1 VTIVAAPSGGSL
13 EALARARL
21 YLAEATDL
29 TEVVKI
35 RDQAESIRSYLQV
48 QRESLAMQ
56 NQAAELKLESELVR
70 GSHPT
75 KGVCIP
81 LVHLLRWLMESEDGQ
96 G

>member
-1 VTIVAAPSGGSL
+1 VSENVIVIAPTWRYRDAAK
-13 EALARARL
+13 RAH
-21 YLAEATDL
+21 
-29 TEVVKI
+29 K
-35 RDQAESIRSYLQV
+35 QGK
-48 QRESLAMQ
+48 
-56 NQAAELKLESELVR
+56 KLESELVR